1 MQANQLLKKMNNSH
15 ILKCMQV
22 FVSVADSGGFS
33 ESARRLGV
41 SQPSVSRQVNALE
54 EYLGVRLLQRTTRR
68 LSLTEAGQVYYAKAR
83 QILRDVTEAS
93 QSIAGFKDTASGLLR
108 IGAPLVWTDL
118 KITPYLSEF
127 LELHPEIELD
137 IQCTEVIQDVVDE
150 GLDLVIRVGALTDS
164 SYVAVPLA
172 KIQMRLCAS
181 PQYLALHGIP
191 QAPRDLLQHNCIVYN
206 GNDEWEFYTDAQQ
219 HSHLKPSKQKQKNQM
234 IQVSG
239 NINTNVVTVMLSALK
254 YNMGI
259 SLLPD
264 LLVNDLLQTEELVQ
278 LMSAYDIKVKNLDL
292 QQIFVLYSNR
302 KYLPAKTR
310 AFIDF
315 YRDKFC

>member
-1 MQANQLLKKMNNSH
+1 MDNSH

-68 LSLTEAGQVYYAKAR
+68 LSLTEAGQVYCAKAR

-150 GLDLVIRVGALTDS
+150 GLDLVIRVGPLTDS

-181 PQYLALHGIP
+181 AKYLALHGIP
-191 QAPRDLLQHNCIVYN
+191 LTPRDLLPHNCIVYN
-206 GNDEWEFYTDAQQ
+206 SNDEWEFYANAQQ
-219 HSHLKPSKQKQKNQM
+219 HSHLKSSKQKLKNQM
-234 IQVSG
+234 QTIQVTG
-239 NINTNVVTVMLSALK
+239 NINTNVVTVMLTALK
-254 YNMGI
+254 HNMGI

-264 LLVNDLLQTEELVQ
+264 LLVNDLLQTEELVR
-278 LMSAYDIKVKNLDL
+278 LMPTYDIKVKNLDL